1 MQITLLL
8 LSGFLFS
15 VLFGMVII
23 PRILVISHK
32 KRLYDKNNN
41 FRTFTIYI
49 MMLNIGNFIA
59 DNVTHRAES
68 MFAAD
73 IENNRET
80 LSKEIEGK
88 SLLVIGGAGSIG
100 SSFIKSMLPFKPS
113 KLVVVDLNENGLA
126 ELTRDLRST

>member
-1 MQITLLL
+1 
-8 LSGFLFS
+8 
-15 VLFGMVII
+15 
-23 PRILVISHK
+23 
-32 KRLYDKNNN
+32 
-41 FRTFTIYI
+41 
-49 MMLNIGNFIA
+49 MMLNLGNFIA

-100 SSFIKSMLPFKPS
+100 SSL
-113 KLVVVDLNENGLA
+113 
-126 ELTRDLRST
+126 